1 MITISIITVFPQLHE
16 SFISLSLLGKAQEKG
31 LLKINL
37 IRFSDFV
44 APKERIDQQLCG
56 PGAGMILKPEVVE
69 KALNYCITTYGN
81 GFKIFFSP
89 QGIVITQPVVKLLA
103 EKLFSTESTLSC
115 PTGSTLRQAESEL
128 GIGLQS
134 SLEAKQDL
142 HIMLVC
148 PRYEGMDARV
158 EQKYADA
165 VISIGDYVLMGGD
178 LPAQVLLEA
187 LLRYVPGVVGNTESV
202 EADSFTGPLLDH
214 PAYTLP
220 ATWHEQEI
228 PAIVRSG
235 NHEAIAQWRQE
246 QACKK
251 TILQR
256 FDWFRA
262 AQPSKELCN
271 EASKTIPPHYVI
283 LMHDQVKLPD
293 GTTGTSSVTSIVI
306 HDTARSCATYG
317 IENFFLVTP
326 LVDQL
331 SIVETFLSFWHSER
345 GKKYNPSRF
354 KAVSRVRTEISLA
367 RALAS
372 IEAETGK
379 KPIII
384 TTSAKTMSHATTID
398 YHSQET
404 IWVQKRPVVFIFG
417 TAQGL
422 ADEVVNQSDYLLLP
436 ITGMTDYNHLSV
448 RSAMAII
455 LDRWLGLQPKLPKN
469 LIQ

>member
-1 MITISIITVFPQLHE
+1 MVTISIITVFPQLHE

-56 PGAGMILKPEVVE
+56 PGAGMILKPDVVE
-69 KALNYCITTYGN
+69 KAINHCIATHGD

-89 QGIVITQPVVKLLA
+89 QGTVITQPAIKLLA
-103 EKLFSTESTLSC
+103 DELFTLPATDTLI
-115 PTGSTLRQAESEL
+115 PTDT
-128 GIGLQS
+128 
-134 SLEAKQDL
+134 
-142 HIMLVC
+142 HIILVC

-158 EQKYADA
+158 EKKYADA
-165 VISIGDYVLMGGD
+165 VVSIGDYVLMGGD

-187 LLRYVPGVVGNTESV
+187 LLRYAPGIVGNTESV
-202 EADSFTGPLLDH
+202 EADSFSGPLLDH

-220 ATWHEQEI
+220 VTWHEQEI

-235 NHEAIAQWRQE
+235 NHEAIAQWRRE
-246 QACKK
+246 EACKK

-256 FDWFRA
+256 FDWFRS
-262 AQPSKELCN
+262 AQPNKELCN
-271 EASKTIPPHYVI
+271 EAKKNIPLHYVV

-293 GTTGTSSVTSIVI
+293 GTTGTSSVTSIDI

-317 IENFFLVTP
+317 VENFFLVTP

-331 SIVETFLSFWHSER
+331 SIVETFLNFWHSER
-345 GKKYNPSRF
+345 GKKYNQSRF
-354 KAVSRVRTEISLA
+354 QAVSRVRTEISLA
-367 RALAS
+367 RVIAS

-379 KPIII
+379 EPLII
-384 TTSAKTMSHATTID
+384 TTSAKVIEHAKTID
-398 YHSQET
+398 YKSQST
-404 IWVQKRPVVFIFG
+404 VWAHNRPIVFIFG

-422 ADEVVNQSDYLLLP
+422 ADEVVHQSDYLLLP
-436 ITGMTDYNHLSV
+436 VNGLTDYNHLSV

-455 LDRWLGLQPKLPKN
+455 LDRWLGLQPQLPKK
-469 LIQ
+469 LK

>member
-1 MITISIITVFPQLHE
+1 MITISIITVFPELHE

-56 PGAGMILKPEVVE
+56 PGAGMMLKPEVVE
-69 KALNYCITTYGN
+69 KAINHCIDTHGD

-89 QGIVITQPVVKLLA
+89 QGTVMTQPVVKLLA
-103 EKLFSTESTLSC
+103 EELFDSPSTDTQQPAL
-115 PTGSTLRQAESEL
+115 LNHA
-128 GIGLQS
+128 
-134 SLEAKQDL
+134 
-142 HIMLVC
+142 HIILVC

-158 EQKYADA
+158 EQEYADT

-187 LLRYVPGVVGNTESV
+187 LLRYAPGIVGNAESV

-220 ATWHEQEI
+220 VTWHEQEI
-228 PAIVRSG
+228 PPIIRSG
-235 NHEAIAQWRQE
+235 NHEAIAQWRRE

-271 EASKTIPPHYVI
+271 EAKKTIPPHYVV
-283 LMHDQVKLPD
+283 LMHDQVKLAD
-293 GTTGTSSVTSIVI
+293 GSIGTSSVTSIDI

-317 IENFFLVTP
+317 IQNFFLVTP

-331 SIVETFLSFWHSER
+331 SIVETFLNFWHSER

-367 RALAS
+367 RVLTS

-379 KPIII
+379 KPLVI
-384 TTSAKTMSHATTID
+384 TTSAKIMSHATTID
-398 YHSQET
+398 YHSQGT
-404 IWVQKRPVVFIFG
+404 VWAHNRPIVFIFG

-455 LDRWLGLQPKLPKN
+455 LDRWLGLQPKLPKK
-469 LIQ
+469 LPH